1 MTIAP
6 YRILFPLGVVFAI
19 VGASLWPLYA
29 LHLIP
34 YPVPLHPILMIQGFV
49 QCFILGFLL
58 TAMPSFLHSSR
69 ATGVEIGVAAG
80 AMVGFLA
87 LNLAGFVPAAEAL
100 YLVTLL
106 LLIAMGL
113 RRFRSAQAPP
123 EEFLFVAVG
132 LLLGVAGGVLQGAAA
147 AGIVQE
153 PSARFGLHVISFGM
167 VLSIVLGMGGLLV
180 PTFTSM
186 RDPLVIPGL
195 ARPHERAPRRIL
207 YATLAC
213 LIVAALGLEAA
224 GHPVAAAWVRAAAG
238 SVALLW
244 VWKLL
249 RLPRTRDLFSY
260 CLWTSGWMLLCG
272 LWVPALLPLRSL
284 AGYHVLF
291 IGGLTLLILGIA
303 TRVTVRHGGHPGTAE
318 AKVLGIGVAAAVG
331 LSLLGR
337 LGAEVLPGQALPWL
351 GVSAGIWILAWLL
364 WGGAAARYL
373 LRVLPSSAPVRL
385 AGKAAEVKA
394 APSPASPPPP

>member
-1 MTIAP
+1 
-6 YRILFPLGVVFAI
+6 
-19 VGASLWPLYA
+19 
-29 LHLIP
+29 
-34 YPVPLHPILMIQGFV
+34 
-49 QCFILGFLL
+49 
-58 TAMPSFLHSSR
+58 
-69 ATGVEIGVAAG
+69 
-80 AMVGFLA
+80 
-87 LNLAGFVPAAEAL
+87 
-100 YLVTLL
+100 
-106 LLIAMGL
+106 
-113 RRFRSAQAPP
+113 
-123 EEFLFVAVG
+123 
-132 LLLGVAGGVLQGAAA
+132 
-147 AGIVQE
+147 
-153 PSARFGLHVISFGM
+153 M

-180 PTFTSM
+180 PTFASI
-186 RDPLVIPGL
+186 REPLVIPGL
-195 ARPHERAPRRIL
+195 ARPHERLPRRIL
-207 YATLAC
+207 YTALAC
-213 LIVAALGLEAA
+213 LIVGALGLEAA

-260 CLWTSGWMLLCG
+260 CLWTSGWMLLAG

-303 TRVTVRHGGHPGTAE
+303 TRVTVRHGGHPSGAE

-337 LGAEVLPGQALPWL
+337 LGAEILPGQALPWL

-373 LRVLPSSAPVRL
+373 LRER
-385 AGKAAEVKA
+385 
-394 APSPASPPPP
+394 PAPPPPGVTLRNPRLRDGPASASRPPS